1 MPKKIHRKKVR
12 RDMVVVEEL
21 DLATDAFGVISK
33 FEGDRNKVRV
43 ALDVTMMSKEVRAM
57 FDAKATDKTIEVVVK
72 ARGALKLQTNAVSGK
87 GRKCLRFEGGM
98 FCIVRD
104 GHLHCTLTPRQARE
118 LVPTSAFFAAEAS
131 DDTGFVFDYSAEESL
146 AAGTGAG
153 KAVVPFD
160 LSDSEDEGDA
170 ADDDAAVDVD
180 AI

>member
-118 LVPTSAFFAAEAS
+118 LVPTSAFFAEEAS
-131 DDTGFVFDYSAEESL
+131 DDAGFVWDYDHEESL
-146 AAGTGAG
+146 TAGAG
-153 KAVVPFD
+153 KAAVAFD
-160 LSDSEDEGDA
+160 PSDSEDDGDA